1 MRVVIVEDEIRIREG
16 IIKLLSKTNDE
27 FCLVGEAENG
37 KDGLQLL
44 CELKP
49 DIVITDIKMPLMD
62 GLQML
67 DKMQEAGLNT
77 KAIVLSAYS
86 EFEYARKA
94 MKLGVTEYLLK
105 PITYHCFMLALENV
119 KHQVEK
125 DRQDKPAQIGTI
137 EQIFQFLVEG
147 SLEIN
152 EELTSYLSNNYHIE
166 KKQSFVV
173 MCTYLG
179 CNYQEIWEK
188 TR

>member
-86 EFEYARKA
+86 EFE
-94 MKLGVTEYLLK
+94 
-105 PITYHCFMLALENV
+105 
-119 KHQVEK
+119 
-125 DRQDKPAQIGTI
+125 
-137 EQIFQFLVEG
+137 
-147 SLEIN
+147 
-152 EELTSYLSNNYHIE
+152 
-166 KKQSFVV
+166 
-173 MCTYLG
+173 
-179 CNYQEIWEK
+179 
-188 TR
+188 